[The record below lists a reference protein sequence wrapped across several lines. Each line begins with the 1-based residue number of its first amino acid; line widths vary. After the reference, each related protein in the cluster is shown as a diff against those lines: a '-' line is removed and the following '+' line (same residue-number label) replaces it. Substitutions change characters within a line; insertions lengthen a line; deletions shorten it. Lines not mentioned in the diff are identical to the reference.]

1 MEVSVLAK
9 SKVIATVALG
19 ISLASLL
26 LGAVYLDTAKEDKPI
41 NKMQSSVLPDVR
53 IPPIDV
59 AASTK
64 METATFALG

>member
-9 SKVIATVALG
+9 SKVITIVVLC
-19 ISLASLL
+19 ISLALL
-26 LGAVYLDTAKEDKPI
+26 VLGSVYLDTAKGDKSM
-41 NKMQSSVLPDVR
+41 NKTQSSVLPDVR